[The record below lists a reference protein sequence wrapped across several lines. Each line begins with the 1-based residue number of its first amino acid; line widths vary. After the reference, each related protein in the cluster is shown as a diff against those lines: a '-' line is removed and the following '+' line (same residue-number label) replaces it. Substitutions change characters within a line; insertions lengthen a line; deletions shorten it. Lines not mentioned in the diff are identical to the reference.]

1 MAYFAQLDDEN
12 VVKIVHC
19 ISNAITIIDADG
31 SEDEQRG
38 ADFLTELFGGEGRW
52 VQTSYNTRGGVHGLG
67 GTPLRAN
74 YCGKGWVYYP
84 EQDCFAPAQPFP
96 SWNLDG
102 VKGRWNP
109 PVEMPEVELGDD
121 GRPTQGYQ
129 WNEEQGEWV
138 EFTG

>member
-1 MAYFAQLDDEN
+1 MAHFAKLDTDN
-12 VVKIVHC
+12 VVTKVHC
-19 ISNAITIIDADG
+19 VDNRHLMDAEGNESEQAG
-31 SEDEQRG
+31 S
-38 ADFLTELFGGEGRW
+38 DFLTGLFGDGIW
-52 VQTSYNTRGGVHGLG
+52 KQTSYNTRGGVHGLG

-102 VKGRWNP
+102 DKGRWNP
-109 PVEMPEVELGDD
+109 PVAMPEVEMGED
-121 GRPTQGYQ
+121 GRPKHHYR

-138 EFTG
+138 EVVVEE